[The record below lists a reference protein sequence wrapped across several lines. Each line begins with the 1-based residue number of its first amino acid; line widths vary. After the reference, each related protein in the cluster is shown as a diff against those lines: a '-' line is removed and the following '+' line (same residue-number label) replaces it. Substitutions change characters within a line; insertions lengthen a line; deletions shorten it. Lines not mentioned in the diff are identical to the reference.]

1 MVDHMDKLQNIEK
14 LEKRI
19 LKELGRVEAMEKKL
33 LGEEEELMDRQEE
46 VATGLKKLMFLR
58 KTFLQ
63 KLSQHKAVFSTL
75 LATGVVLV
83 SRGIW
88 ELSAHLPYLSSS
100 VVALM
105 AGVAILVIINR
116 YPNIG

>member
-1 MVDHMDKLQNIEK
+1 MPRKLDKLSNIEA
-14 LEKRI
+14 LEQRI
-19 LKELGRVEAMEKKL
+19 LKELALVESMEKKL
-33 LGEEEELMDRQEE
+33 LGEEEEMLDRQEE
-46 VATGLKKLMFLR
+46 VATGVKKLMFLR

-100 VVALM
+100 LVSLAV
-105 AGVAILVIINR
+105 GVLILIVINR
-116 YPNIG
+116 YPNMG